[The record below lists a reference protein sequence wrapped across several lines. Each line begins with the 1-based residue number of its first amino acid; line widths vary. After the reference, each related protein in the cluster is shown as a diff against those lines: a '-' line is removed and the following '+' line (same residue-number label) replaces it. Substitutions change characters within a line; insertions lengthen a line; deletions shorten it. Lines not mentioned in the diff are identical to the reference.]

1 MNVRCPRCRQV
12 SEIECGLV
20 SGQHVICSCGYKFTW
35 VSESGST
42 HTLSAGIAGFRGI
55 VKRIRLCISLV
66 VDVILRRRK
75 PRLIRCPFCGLQR
88 VYYANNV
95 ELNKKQVCRCG
106 HASSLNQ
113 MIYEYKRSQAVL
125 SQHCEE
131 MTSLVKD
138 EHEKKGR
145 VQEFKEQEIRFEED
159 WKIYSNPQMGRKI
172 SRLKED
178 TDRLYKRLQ
187 IANTNRV
194 VGAVHSAE
202 ASNAVV
208 GNTFEGA
215 MGFLVSLAG
224 AVDQYNAEKN
234 EEFHTNSAVAIAEA
248 IGRNEEAID
257 YYADLCDEFEGV
269 DKDTAHANR
278 FTRLFGIADAS
289 QLPRPIDDESLK
301 LAHVERDRVQKA
313 IGVLEGDERACS
325 KLLKNSISIAGVTL
339 LLALLFSIL
348 YYIWLPTWKIVEAD
362 ADAFIRNIKA
372 PAKKFPDYV
381 KDRDEC
387 KSRAERG
394 DAEAKFYFGML
405 QAFSK
410 VEAERDEEEGLRLIE
425 ESAKAGC
432 YLALEQMGNFYYYG
446 ELGLEEDSEKAFE
459 YYNQALRLN
468 PDRPYLQRMVGY
480 MLAKGKGTSVN
491 HKRAYSLL
499 RKASEG
505 GDAQAMKVYAAM
517 LVSDDFPA
525 VYHDHKK
532 GAYWAA
538 CAAKLGDSDAC
549 RIYAELLRVGRGVVS
564 DSTRSAYWMDKA
576 DTQ

>member
-12 SEIECGLV
+12 SEMECNLV
-20 SGQHVICSCGYKFTW
+20 SGQHIICSCGHKFTW
-35 VSESGST
+35 VSESGHT
-42 HTLSAGIAGFRGI
+42 HTLSAGIAGFGGI
-55 VKRIRLCISLV
+55 IKRIRLCISLV
-66 VDVILRRRK
+66 ADVILLWRK
-75 PRLIRCPFCGLQR
+75 PRLIRCPFCGLQQ
-88 VYYANNV
+88 VYYANNF
-95 ELNKKQVCRCG
+95 ELNRKHVCSCG
-106 HASSLNQ
+106 HPSYLHQ

-125 SQHCEE
+125 SQHYEE

-138 EHEKKGR
+138 EYTKKGR
-145 VQEFKEQEIRFEED
+145 VQEFKEQEMRFEED

-202 ASNAVV
+202 ASNAIV

-234 EEFHTNSAVAIAEA
+234 EEVHTNSVVAITDA
-248 IGRNEEAID
+248 ISRNEEAID

-278 FTRLFGIADAS
+278 FTRLFGLVDAS

-301 LAHVERDRVQKA
+301 LACVERDRAQKA
-313 IGVLEGDERACS
+313 IGVLEGDERVCS
-325 KLLKNSISIAGVTL
+325 KLLINSVVIAGVTL

-348 YYIWLPTWKIVEAD
+348 HFTRLPTWKDVEAD
-362 ADAFIRNIKA
+362 ADAFISNIQA
-372 PAKKFPDYV
+372 PTKKFPDYV
-381 KDRDEC
+381 KDRAEC

-394 DAEAKFYFGML
+394 DAEAKFYLGVL

-410 VEAERDEEEGLRLIE
+410 VDAERDEEEGLRLIE
-425 ESAKAGC
+425 ESARAGC
-432 YLALEQMGNFYYYG
+432 CLALECMGDIYSNG
-446 ELGLEEDSEKAFE
+446 KLGLEKDLEKAFDC
-459 YYNQALRLN
+459 YNQALRLN
-468 PDRPYLQRMVGY
+468 PNSPYLQRMVGY
-480 MLAKGKGTSVN
+480 MLVRGLGTSVN
-491 HKRAYSLL
+491 HKKAYSLL
-499 RKASEG
+499 RKASKG

-517 LVSDDFPA
+517 LVAEDVPVS
-525 VYHDHKK
+525 YHDYKK
-532 GAYWAA
+532 GVFWAA
-538 CAAKLGDSDAC
+538 CAAKLGLPDAC
-549 RIYAELLRVGRGVVS
+549 RIYAGLLSDGRGVVP
-564 DSTRSAYWMDKA
+564 DSERSAYWMNKA
-576 DTQ
+576 DAQ